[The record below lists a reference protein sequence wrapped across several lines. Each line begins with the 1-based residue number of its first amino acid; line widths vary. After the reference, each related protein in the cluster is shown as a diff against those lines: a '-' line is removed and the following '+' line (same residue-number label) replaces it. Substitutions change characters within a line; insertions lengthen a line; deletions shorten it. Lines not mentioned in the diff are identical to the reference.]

1 MSVAYKVDMPD
12 GTSAEIT
19 PSKVVNDLSAMGVQ
33 ATLTPNGQEV
43 HYNVNG
49 QAMAMPVRDMIAGVL
64 GPVTGILF
72 DPGATDFSGVD
83 SSLRLGIENLPSDDL
98 RQKFLTF
105 QMETRG
111 IKDPQI
117 FGQGSDWA
125 LFDPNSGQYK
135 ALTNRPGM
143 DLSDIGQVGAEG
155 TRILGSIGGGALGAA
170 SGLAAGPLGAVAG
183 GALGSGVGGQL
194 GRAGIDAL
202 LAATQPGY
210 RETLASLAEEG
221 LGDFA
226 AQRAGE
232 FGIDVAGGTLGS
244 ALGLIPGLKQGAL
257 TKLGS
262 TLSGATERTGATLA
276 AAGGAGAR
284 SEFAKQAVPIFGGL
298 ETPQIAAWLAQGPAY
313 VGRNL
318 PKVGEWVGKKL
329 GRPEL
334 AEEAAGLGAAQAARG
349 PRQAID
355 RAIRDYQTTVGGEAF
370 QRGINQPG
378 RSAGDVL
385 EDVGQRLGG
394 RLENWAA
401 NRRATRAVAAENA
414 RASATRPIDDTVGWT
429 TEPYAETVRRAA
441 EERGRRAAVAAA
453 PFETDLG
460 AAAADNLGRYFGRGG
475 RNIGDLAESLAAGGR
490 TVERGIQGAA
500 GLGFRGLQGLGYG
513 LQGLGTAGKV
523 GFGLAQPLEYRALG
537 AGLGRLAE
545 ENYLGR

>member
-49 QAMAMPVRDMIAGVL
+49 QAMTMPVRDMIAGVL
-64 GPVTGILF
+64 GPVSGILF

-155 TRILGSIGGGALGAA
+155 ARILGSIGGGALGAA

-194 GRAGIDAL
+194 GRAGIDAI

-244 ALGLIPGLKQGAL
+244 ALSLIPGLKQGAL

-284 SEFAKQAVPIFGGL
+284 SEFAKQAVPMFGGL
-298 ETPQIAAWLAQGPAY
+298 ETPQAAAWLAQGPAY

-318 PKVGEWVGKKL
+318 PKIGEWIGKKL

-334 AEEAAGLGAAQAARG
+334 AEEVAGLGATQAARG

-355 RAIRDYQTTVGGEAF
+355 RAIRNYQTTVGGEPF
-370 QRGINQPG
+370 QRSINQAAPG
-378 RSAGDVL
+378 AGDVL
-385 EDVGQRLGG
+385 EDIGQRLGG
-394 RLENWAA
+394 RLDKWAA
-401 NRRATRAVAAENA
+401 NRRAMRSVAAENT
-414 RASATRPIDDTVGWT
+414 RASGATPGQYGLAEEARRTAAQKAAPYETDFSATVG
-429 TEPYAETVRRAA
+429 E
-441 EERGRRAAVAAA
+441 
-453 PFETDLG
+453 
-460 AAAADNLGRYFGRGG
+460 NLAKYLSRGG

-500 GLGFRGLQGLGYG
+500 GLGFRGLQGVGYG

-523 GFGLAQPLEYRALG
+523 GFGLAQPLEYRALS